1 MRLIEDSFD
10 HRPHAHAVAYHHS
23 EVFVDSERNSVRSV
37 DRLVSELARSM
48 IVAEPGSRLRTVREL
63 ATIHGSSLASI
74 HAAMTRLI
82 DAGAI
87 EVDTRGRRGAFLV
100 DRSMSTLWNL
110 AESSPLVLALPLA
123 SSRRYEAL
131 ATAIKQE
138 LRSLRLEVFLTFMRG
153 SRKRLDA
160 LHAHQCHLVVMSA
173 FAAHE
178 LSGETDEVVLE
189 LPANTFNTGHRVF
202 YSPLSEGKVPL
213 RVIVDRDSADQQLLT
228 ALEFGSD
235 GIEPV
240 IATSVQF
247 PLLLETGQG
256 DAAVWTLD
264 EMQMRWPQGIVDR
277 PLVSGVRERVHDSD
291 TRAALVARK
300 ADADVLRA
308 LLNVLDPARI
318 EAIEADVLAGRRVPE
333 Y

>member
-1 MRLIEDSFD
+1 MSRLIE
-10 HRPHAHAVAYHHS
+10 V
-23 EVFVDSERNSVRSV
+23 
-37 DRLVSELARSM
+37 
-48 IVAEPGSRLRTVREL
+48 
-63 ATIHGSSLASI
+63 
-74 HAAMTRLI
+74 
-82 DAGAI
+82 GAI
-87 EVDTRGRRGAFLV
+87 AVDTRGRQGAFLV
-100 DRSMSTLWNL
+100 RRSISTLWGL

-138 LRSLRLEVFLTFMRG
+138 LRSLHLEVFLTFTRG

-160 LHAHQCHLVVMSA
+160 LHAHECHLVVMSA

-178 LSGETDEVVLE
+178 MTGDGDEVVLE

-202 YSPLSEGKVPL
+202 HSPLSEGRVPL

-235 GIEPV
+235 GVVPV
-240 IATSVQF
+240 AATTVQF
-247 PLLLETGQG
+247 PLLLETGQA

-277 PLVSGVRERVHDSD
+277 PLAPGVRERIHDSD

-300 ADADVLRA
+300 ADANVLRA
-308 LLNVLDPARI
+308 VVGVLDPARL